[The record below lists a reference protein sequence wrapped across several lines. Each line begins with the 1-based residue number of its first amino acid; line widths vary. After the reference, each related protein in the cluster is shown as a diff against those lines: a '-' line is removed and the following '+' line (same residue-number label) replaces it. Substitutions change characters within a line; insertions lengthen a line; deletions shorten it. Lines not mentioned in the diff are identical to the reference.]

1 MLPYLFLIIGLVLL
15 VKGADL
21 FVEGSSSIAKILRVP
36 SIIIGL
42 TIVAFGTSAPE
53 AAVSVTASIQG
64 QNEIAVGN
72 VIGSNM
78 FNLLVVVG
86 MCAVIRRVRV
96 KRSMIAKEFPF
107 AILSCLILIVMALDT
122 QLGGQS
128 GPGVK
133 NLLSRADGIILLI
146 FFAMFLY
153 SLIRFALDSRRQ
165 SAGQETEQGAMSI
178 SKSIL
183 FSLAGI
189 AGVILGGKLT
199 VDGAS
204 DIAASFGISQKLI
217 GLTVVAIGTSLPE
230 LVTSIVAARKGESDL
245 ALGNAI
251 GSNIFNAFFIL
262 GMSSAISPIPF
273 DMTSVYDMVIL
284 GAASLLV
291 YFFAVS
297 KKKIYR
303 PEGIAMIAA
312 YAAYMVYII
321 LR

>member
-107 AILSCLILIVMALDT
+107 AILSCLILIMMALDT
-122 QLGGQS
+122 PVSYTHLDVYKRQAPALCRLGRACGFCRLCNS
-128 GPGVK
+128 GPRYMG
-133 NLLSRADGIILLI
+133 AH
-146 FFAMFLY
+146 
-153 SLIRFALDSRRQ
+153 RRECHPQ
-165 SAGQETEQGAMSI
+165 CQR
-178 SKSIL
+178 L
-183 FSLAGI
+183 RFSLRCRAQF
-189 AGVILGGKLT
+189 GGW
-199 VDGAS
+199 
-204 DIAASFGISQKLI
+204 
-217 GLTVVAIGTSLPE
+217 
-230 LVTSIVAARKGESDL
+230 
-245 ALGNAI
+245 
-251 GSNIFNAFFIL
+251 
-262 GMSSAISPIPF
+262 
-273 DMTSVYDMVIL
+273 
-284 GAASLLV
+284 
-291 YFFAVS
+291 
-297 KKKIYR
+297 
-303 PEGIAMIAA
+303 
-312 YAAYMVYII
+312 
-321 LR
+321 

>member
-107 AILSCLILIVMALDT
+107 AILSL
-122 QLGGQS
+122 
-128 GPGVK
+128 
-133 NLLSRADGIILLI
+133 
-146 FFAMFLY
+146 
-153 SLIRFALDSRRQ
+153 SLIH
-165 SAGQETEQGAMSI
+165 I
-178 SKSIL
+178 
-183 FSLAGI
+183 
-189 AGVILGGKLT
+189 
-199 VDGAS
+199 
-204 DIAASFGISQKLI
+204 
-217 GLTVVAIGTSLPE
+217 
-230 LVTSIVAARKGESDL
+230 
-245 ALGNAI
+245 
-251 GSNIFNAFFIL
+251 
-262 GMSSAISPIPF
+262 
-273 DMTSVYDMVIL
+273 
-284 GAASLLV
+284 
-291 YFFAVS
+291 
-297 KKKIYR
+297 
-303 PEGIAMIAA
+303 
-312 YAAYMVYII
+312 
-321 LR
+321 